1 MKDFINFK
9 LFTINNYN
17 FTVSELILS
26 GIIIILY
33 AALIIFGR
41 RLFKKDKTSKLIGSR
56 HIRASK
62 RFYYVFLSFIAV
74 FLLLRV
80 LNIKTEIILR
90 AVIIHTDKSK
100 SDILVYHFIIL
111 YFILTGTHFIVSL
124 LESMMIKMEQKN
136 HMEKGKSRSIFLII
150 KYLIYILAITMF
162 IQTLGFS
169 ITFIIAS
176 VSALLV
182 GIGLGIQHFFND
194 IISGI
199 IILFDHSIKVGDIIE
214 IEDNIVGE
222 VLETKLRT
230 SQLVTRDDIIMII
243 PNSAFTTDKVINWT
257 HNYKKSRFDIKIGV
271 AYGSDVRLVE
281 KILTQVAIDH
291 KDVENEPRPF
301 VLFDDF
307 GNSSLDFSLK
317 FWSCKQFRI
326 EPIRSE
332 LRFEIDKR
340 FRENNISIPFPQQDV
355 YIKQMPKN

>member
-1 MKDFINFK
+1 
-9 LFTINNYN
+9 
-17 FTVSELILS
+17 
-26 GIIIILY
+26 
-33 AALIIFGR
+33 
-41 RLFKKDKTSKLIGSR
+41 
-56 HIRASK
+56 
-62 RFYYVFLSFIAV
+62 
-74 FLLLRV
+74 
-80 LNIKTEIILR
+80 
-90 AVIIHTDKSK
+90 
-100 SDILVYHFIIL
+100 
-111 YFILTGTHFIVSL
+111 
-124 LESMMIKMEQKN
+124 
-136 HMEKGKSRSIFLII
+136 
-150 KYLIYILAITMF
+150 MF

-169 ITFIIAS
+169 ITFVIAS

-182 GIGLGIQHFFND
+182 GVGLGIQHFFND

-222 VLETKLRT
+222 VIETKLRT

-281 KILTQVAIDH
+281 KVLTQVAIDH
-291 KDVENEPRPF
+291 NDVENEPRPF

-317 FWSCKQFRI
+317 FWSCKQFWI

-340 FRENNISIPFPQQDV
+340 FRENNITIPFPQQDV